1 MDVLDL
7 IKMDHQ
13 KVLEAFN
20 ELERTNQ
27 TDVHMRNDKFSALK
41 KDAAG
46 HMDAEENVFYPALK
60 NVIPDLMSRSYDEH
74 ARARSA
80 LNDLGGMSK
89 NDDRWLARLI
99 SARDLIVSHMQ
110 LEEGPVFDA
119 TRKAFN
125 EVELQNLAGKFQEA
139 KGFLPVPPAAA
150 ASASMRGTGADVV
163 SPPSSMAEAGIHRL
177 LSASTLKGDKV
188 RNPQGEDLGKIE
200 DFMIDQASGYI
211 PYAVLSFG
219 GIAGLGD
226 KLFAVPW
233 GAMALDRDRHE
244 FVINIRKDVLKDAP
258 GFDKSSW
265 PSTAGGKWADDIRAF
280 YSATSERTMTP
291 AATTQRLLSED
302 RLKGSK
308 VRNPQG
314 DDLGKIEEFMIDLN
328 TGRIAYG
335 VLSFGGFLGMG
346 DKLFAVPWMALARDE
361 ARNEFVLNVDKD
373 RLKNAPGFDKN
384 NWPNM
389 AEPRWGEDIHAYYEQ
404 EPYWK
409 R

>member
-20 ELERTNQ
+20 ELEKTAQ
-27 TDVHMRNDKFSALK
+27 TDVHTRNDKFSALK
-41 KDAAG
+41 KDTVG
-46 HMDAEENVFYPALK
+46 HMEAEENVFYPALK
-60 NVIPDLMSRSYDEH
+60 NVIPDLVSRSYDEH
-74 ARARSA
+74 SKARSA
-80 LNDLGGMSK
+80 LNDLEGMSK

-119 TRKAFN
+119 ARKAFN
-125 EVELQNLAGKFQEA
+125 ASELQNLASRFQEA
-139 KGFLPVPPAAA
+139 KGFLPVPPATAA
-150 ASASMRGTGADVV
+150 TSMRGTGAEVV
-163 SPPSSMAEAGIHRL
+163 SPPSSVTEAGIHRL

-200 DFMIDQASGYI
+200 DFMIDRASGCM
-211 PYAVLSFG
+211 PYAALSFG
-219 GIAGLGD
+219 GVAGLGD

-233 GAMALDRDRHE
+233 KAMALDRDRHE
-244 FVINIRKDVLKDAP
+244 FVLNMSKDVLKNAP

-265 PSTAGGKWADDIRAF
+265 PSTSEGRWTDDIRTF
-280 YSATSERTMTP
+280 YGVTSEKAGTP

-302 RLKGSK
+302 KLKGSK
-308 VRNPQG
+308 VRNAQG

-328 TGRIAYG
+328 TGCIAYA

-346 DKLFAVPWMALARDE
+346 DKLFAVPWMALTRDD

-404 EPYWK
+404 IPYWK